1 MRIEEGDWKM
11 AAFLEILEISKSYGT
26 SEVLRGV
33 SLEVEKG
40 EMLALIGPTGSGKT
54 TLLKIIDLLE
64 EPSHGRI
71 IFDGRDVTGQREKER
86 LKLRRRMSMVFQKP
100 VMFKGRVEN
109 NVSYGLRLRGV
120 SREEVEKRTNDV
132 LTAVG
137 LQGYGS
143 RDAATLSG
151 GEMQRIALA
160 RAMVIQPDLLL
171 LDEST
176 ANLDPRTAASIED
189 LISGLR
195 DHNTTIIMATHNM
208 LQARRADRVAV
219 LLEGRLAAVGCPDEI
234 FSSSLLSQ
242 FSVPW

>member
-1 MRIEEGDWKM
+1 M
-11 AAFLEILEISKSYGT
+11 AAFLEVLELSKSYGT
-26 SEVLRGV
+26 SEVLKDI
-33 SLEVEKG
+33 SLKAEKG

-54 TLLKIIDLLE
+54 TLLRMIDLLE
-64 EPSHGRI
+64 EPNHGRI
-71 IFDGRDVTGQREKER
+71 FFDRREVTGLKGKER
-86 LKLRRRMSMVFQKP
+86 LEFRRRMSMVFQKP
-100 VMFKGRVEN
+100 VMFKGTVEN

-120 SREEVEKRTNDV
+120 SREETKKRTDDV

-137 LQGYGS
+137 LQGYGP

-160 RAMVIQPDLLL
+160 RAMIIQPDLLL

-219 LLEGRLAAVGCPDEI
+219 LLEGRLAAIGCPDEI